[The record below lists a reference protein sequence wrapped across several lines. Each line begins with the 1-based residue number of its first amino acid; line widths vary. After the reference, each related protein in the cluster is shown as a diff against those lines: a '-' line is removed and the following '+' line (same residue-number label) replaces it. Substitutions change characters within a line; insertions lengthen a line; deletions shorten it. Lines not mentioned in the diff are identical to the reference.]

1 MSTLQILIIISFI
14 ILVLLCFYLVVKCK
28 QIPEPIYRTV
38 ALNDQGKIVVLSI
51 DWWTFSPLGMTLE
64 IFALILIFIFIL
76 AICICI
82 ICVHKAINKPRTVI
96 DRIQNESV

>member
-14 ILVLLCFYLVVKCK
+14 ILVLLCFYIVAKCK

-51 DWWTFSPLGMTLE
+51 DWWTFSP
-64 IFALILIFIFIL
+64 FRYD
-76 AICICI
+76 
-82 ICVHKAINKPRTVI
+82 PRNLCTYSYFYFYFSHLHMHHMHS
-96 DRIQNESV
+96 QSNQQT

>member
-51 DWWTFSPLGMTLE
+51 DWWTFFP
-64 IFALILIFIFIL
+64 FRYD
-76 AICICI
+76 
-82 ICVHKAINKPRTVI
+82 PRNLCTYSYFYFYFSHLHMHHM
-96 DRIQNESV
+96 RSQSNQQT

>member
-28 QIPEPIYRTV
+28 QIPEPIYRSV

-51 DWWTFSPLGMTLE
+51 D
-64 IFALILIFIFIL
+64 
-76 AICICI
+76 
-82 ICVHKAINKPRTVI
+82 
-96 DRIQNESV
+96 